1 MKTSFFKRLAN
12 HCQRTQARFGKINLI
27 YADYKSKCYIK
38 IPRKELL
45 LTLVVQICI
54 ILD

>member
-12 HCQRTQARFGKINLI
+12 HCQRTQARFGKINFI

-38 IPRKELL
+38 IARKELL
-45 LTLVVQICI
+45 TLIVQICI